1 MNKIWSLALAAL
13 LLAACNNSNNTTEAA
28 TAETTTEL
36 EADENAHV
44 AKLERS
50 FENLFAYLEQQ
61 DSSFAPAQFAPGF
74 VGKIDSLPAVAY
86 EPARIQPFEPFLIYN
101 SDSTKAIDLYSY
113 NYIITRRNGQV
124 KLEEAGPDTEIGL
137 IDVKSNTRKRIFF
150 SGPSMVVFDA
160 RWNSDNEI
168 VMAGAEQ
175 LQNNQVKPMA
185 WQYNLTDSTMQ
196 TFNYN
201 EAIAADT
208 RAYKE
213 QTIAALTTQN
223 SQQKSEQKL

>member
-13 LLAACNNSNNTTEAA
+13 LLTACNNSNNTTTQTEAEPA
-28 TAETTTEL
+28 QTTTV
-36 EADENAHV
+36 EAEESTHV
-44 AKLERS
+44 ATLQRS
-50 FENLFAYLEQQ
+50 FENLFAYMEQQ
-61 DSSFAPAQFAPGF
+61 DSSFTPQHFEPGY
-74 VGKIDSLPAVAY
+74 VGKIDSLPAVTY

-113 NYIITRRNGQV
+113 NYIITRRNGDV

-137 IDVKSNTRKRIFF
+137 IDVKNNTRKRIFF

-175 LQNNQVKPMA
+175 LQNNQLKPVA

-201 EAIAADT
+201 EAIAADMKG
-208 RAYKE
+208 YKE
-213 QTIAALTTQN
+213 QTVAALTA
-223 SQQKSEQKL
+223 QKRSN